1 MHRVLKSGGH
11 CVLVLGDVEKD
22 GKTQRTAEILAEI
35 AKDVTNNGFSIETIY
50 DDIIP
55 DERRSRRQTKTT
67 KFERI
72 LVMQKNH

>member
-1 MHRVLKSGGH
+1 MYRVLKSGGY

-22 GKTQRTAEILAEI
+22 GKTRRTAEILADV
-35 AKDVTNNGFSIETIY
+35 AKEVTNDGFSIETIY

-55 DERRSRRQTKTT
+55 DERRSRRKTKTT

-72 LVMQKNH
+72 LVMKKT